1 MIIKIRH
8 FVKIIS
14 CILLFIILV
23 FNTNK
28 YVYAKYAYYTN
39 DNIINLSRDLRI
51 ANYIINYSEKDN
63 YTNQDVKVLISFD
76 KDVDYLDGF
85 TKIDDYTFEKI
96 YEKNNAEDLIFEDY
110 SGNKS
115 KLNVSVSNI
124 DKEPPKI
131 IGIEEIDNLMIPL
144 KLNYTDNIKVKNIE
158 VKRYTGDLNFRV
170 LDDFYD
176 DKTYYGIDVLD
187 TKIIA
192 TIIGRPIG
200 TVKYKYYLDGIL
212 KGITDNMTF
221 VFNNL
226 TAMTGYE
233 ITVEAIDKNDNVILS
248 RTKNV
253 VTQCFSEVEEYKTDA
268 LGVIT
273 IKGIYPI
280 VDKIK
285 LNLYSDENP
294 NDVTFLDIGYDK
306 NINEFTFVFNR
317 ETFKYTNPAYIYRL
331 HFYFYDKDGKQV
343 SVLPY
348 NLMFGVEP
356 NNFELDI
363 KDVYNLTKSGT
374 YQIIVEDI
382 AGNITE
388 KTINVK

>member
-8 FVKIIS
+8 FFKIIS
-14 CILLFIILV
+14 CILLFMILV

-131 IGIEEIDNLMIPL
+131 IGIEESDNLMIPL

-176 DKTYYGIDVLD
+176 VKTYYGIDVLD

-294 NDVTFLDIGYDK
+294 NDVTFIDIGYDK

-331 HFYFYDKDGKQV
+331 HFYFYDKDGKNV

>member
-1 MIIKIRH
+1 MIIKTRN

-14 CILLFIILV
+14 CILIFFTLF
-23 FNTNK
+23 FSTNK

-144 KLNYTDNIKVKNIE
+144 KLNYADNIKVKNIE

-187 TKIIA
+187 TKIIV

-294 NDVTFLDIGYDK
+294 NDVTFMDIGYDK
-306 NINEFTFVFNR
+306 NTNEFTFVFNR

-382 AGNITE
+382 AGNVTE

>member
-1 MIIKIRH
+1 MIIKTRH

-253 VTQCFSEVEEYKTDA
+253 VTQCFSEVEEYKTDT

-294 NDVTFLDIGYDK
+294 NDVTFMDIGYDK

-317 ETFKYTNPAYIYRL
+317 ETFKYTNPAYIYKL
-331 HFYFYDKDGKQV
+331 HFYFYDKDGKEV

-382 AGNITE
+382 AGNVTE

>member
-1 MIIKIRH
+1 MIKKSRF

-14 CILLFIILV
+14 CILIFITLV
-23 FNTNK
+23 SITNK
-28 YVYAKYAYYTN
+28 YVYAKYAYYIN

-51 ANYIINYSEKDN
+51 ANYVINYSEKDN
-63 YTNQDVKVLISFD
+63 YTNQDVKVLINFD
-76 KDVDYLDGF
+76 KDIDYLKGF
-85 TKIDDYTFEKI
+85 TKIDDYTFEKV
-96 YEKNNAEDLIFEDY
+96 YEKNNTEDLIFEDY

-115 KLNVSVSNI
+115 QLNVSVSNI
-124 DKEPPKI
+124 DKESPKI
-131 IGIEEIDNLMIPL
+131 IGIEEVSNLVVPL
-144 KLNYTDNIKVKNIE
+144 KLNYIDNIEVKKVE

-176 DKTYYGIDVLD
+176 DKNYYGIDVLD

-192 TIIGRPIG
+192 TIIGRPVG
-200 TVKYKYYLDGIL
+200 TVKYKYYLDGVL

-226 TAMTGYE
+226 TAMTSYDV
-233 ITVEAIDKNDNVILS
+233 TVEAIDKNDNVILS

-253 VTQCFSEVEEYKTDA
+253 VTQCFSEVEEYKTDT

-273 IKGIYPI
+273 VKGIYPI

-294 NDVTFLDIGYDK
+294 NDVTFMDIEYDK

-317 ETFKYTNPAYIYRL
+317 ETFKYTNPEYIYRL
-331 HFYFYDKDGKQV
+331 HFYFYDKDGKEV

-348 NLMFGVEP
+348 NLMFGVKP

-363 KDVYNLTKSGT
+363 EDVYNLTKSGT

-382 AGNITE
+382 AGNVTE
-388 KTINVK
+388 KYIDVK

>member
-1 MIIKIRH
+1 MIIKTRH

-226 TAMTGYE
+226 TAMTSYE

-268 LGVIT
+268 LGIIT

-294 NDVTFLDIGYDK
+294 NDVTFIDIGYDK

-363 KDVYNLTKSGT
+363 KDVYNLTKSGI

-382 AGNITE
+382 AGNVTE

>member
-131 IGIEEIDNLMIPL
+131 IGIEEINNLMIPL

-176 DKTYYGIDVLD
+176 DNTYYGIDVLD

-226 TAMTGYE
+226 TAMTNYE

-253 VTQCFSEVEEYKTDA
+253 VTQCFSEVEEYKTEA

-331 HFYFYDKDGKQV
+331 HFYFYDKDGKEV

-382 AGNITE
+382 AGNVTE

>member
-8 FVKIIS
+8 FIKILS

-23 FNTNK
+23 FTTNK

-76 KDVDYLDGF
+76 KDIDYLDGF

-96 YEKNNAEDLIFEDY
+96 YEKNNTEDLIFEDY

-253 VTQCFSEVEEYKTDA
+253 VTQCFSEVEEYKTDT

-294 NDVTFLDIGYDK
+294 NDVTFMDIEYDK

-331 HFYFYDKDGKQV
+331 HFYFYDKDGRQV

-348 NLMFGVEP
+348 NLMFGANP

-382 AGNITE
+382 AGNVTE

>member
-1 MIIKIRH
+1 MIIKTRN

-14 CILLFIILV
+14 CILIFFTLF
-23 FNTNK
+23 FSTNK

-124 DKEPPKI
+124 DKESPKI

-144 KLNYTDNIKVKNIE
+144 KLNYADNIKVKNIE

-294 NDVTFLDIGYDK
+294 NDVTFMDIGYDK
-306 NINEFTFVFNR
+306 NTNEFTFVFNR

-382 AGNITE
+382 AGNVTE

>member
-1 MIIKIRH
+1 MIIKTRH

-226 TAMTGYE
+226 TAMTSYE

-268 LGVIT
+268 LGIIT

-294 NDVTFLDIGYDK
+294 NDVTFMDIGYDK

-363 KDVYNLTKSGT
+363 KDVYNLTKSGI

-382 AGNITE
+382 AGNVTE

>member
-1 MIIKIRH
+1 MIIKTRN

-14 CILLFIILV
+14 CILIFFTLF
-23 FNTNK
+23 FSTNK

-294 NDVTFLDIGYDK
+294 NDVTFMDIGYDK
-306 NINEFTFVFNR
+306 NTNEFTFVFNR

-382 AGNITE
+382 AGNVTE

>member
-14 CILLFIILV
+14 CILIFFTLF
-23 FNTNK
+23 FATNK

-124 DKEPPKI
+124 DKESPKI

-144 KLNYTDNIKVKNIE
+144 KLNYADNIKVKNIE

-294 NDVTFLDIGYDK
+294 NDVTFMDIGYDK
-306 NINEFTFVFNR
+306 NTNEFTFVFNR

-382 AGNITE
+382 AGNVTE

>member
-1 MIIKIRH
+1 MIIKTRN

-63 YTNQDVKVLISFD
+63 YINQDVKVLISFD

-294 NDVTFLDIGYDK
+294 NDVTFMDIGYDK

-382 AGNITE
+382 AGNVTE
-388 KTINVK
+388 KNINVK

>member
-1 MIIKIRH
+1 MIIRSR
-8 FVKIIS
+8 FWFKIIC
-14 CILLFIILV
+14 CILIFIGLV
-23 FNTNK
+23 SITNK

-76 KDVDYLDGF
+76 KDVDYLNGF

-96 YEKNNAEDLIFEDY
+96 YEKNNTEDLVFEDY
-110 SGNKS
+110 SGDKS
-115 KLNVSVSNI
+115 NLNVSVSNI
-124 DKEPPKI
+124 DKELPKI
-131 IGIEEIDNLMIPL
+131 IGIEEISNLVVPL
-144 KLNYTDNIKVKNIE
+144 KLNYTDNIKVKKVE

-176 DKTYYGIDVLD
+176 DKKYYGIDVLD

-200 TVKYKYYLDGIL
+200 TVKYKYYLDGVL

-248 RTKNV
+248 RTKSV
-253 VTQCFSEVEEYKTDA
+253 VTQCFSEIEEYKTDA

-273 IKGIYPI
+273 IRGIYPI

-294 NDVTFLDIGYDK
+294 NDPIFMDIGYDT
-306 NINEFTFVFNR
+306 NVNEFTFVFNR
-317 ETFKYTNPAYIYRL
+317 ETFKYTNPSYIYRL
-331 HFYFYDKDGKQV
+331 HFYFYDKAGKEV
-343 SVLPY
+343 SVLPF
-348 NLMFGVEP
+348 NLMFGVEA

-382 AGNITE
+382 AGNVTE
-388 KTINVK
+388 KNINVK

>member
-1 MIIKIRH
+1 MSIKIRH
-8 FVKIIS
+8 LVKIIS

-226 TAMTGYE
+226 TAMTSYE

-268 LGVIT
+268 LGIIT

-294 NDVTFLDIGYDK
+294 NDVTFMDIGYDK

-363 KDVYNLTKSGT
+363 KDVYNLTKSGI

-382 AGNITE
+382 AGNVTE

>member
-1 MIIKIRH
+1 MIIKTRN

-226 TAMTGYE
+226 TAMTSYE

-268 LGVIT
+268 LGIIT

-294 NDVTFLDIGYDK
+294 NDVTFMDIGYDK

-363 KDVYNLTKSGT
+363 KDVYNLTKSGI

-382 AGNITE
+382 AGNVTE

>member
-8 FVKIIS
+8 FFKIIS

-28 YVYAKYAYYTN
+28 YVYAKYAYYMN

-63 YTNQDVKVLISFD
+63 YINQDVKVLISFD
-76 KDVDYLDGF
+76 KDIDYLDGF

-131 IGIEEIDNLMIPL
+131 IGIEESDNLMIPL

-176 DKTYYGIDVLD
+176 VKTYYGIDVLD

-294 NDVTFLDIGYDK
+294 NDVTFIDIGYDK

-331 HFYFYDKDGKQV
+331 HFYFYDKDGKNV

>member
-1 MIIKIRH
+1 MVIKIRH

-144 KLNYTDNIKVKNIE
+144 KLNYADNIKVKNIE

-294 NDVTFLDIGYDK
+294 NDVTFMDIGYDK
-306 NINEFTFVFNR
+306 NTNEFTFVFNR

-382 AGNITE
+382 AGNVTE

>member
-144 KLNYTDNIKVKNIE
+144 KLNYADNIKVKNIE

-294 NDVTFLDIGYDK
+294 NDVTFMDIGYDK
-306 NINEFTFVFNR
+306 NTNEFTFVFNR

-382 AGNITE
+382 AGNVTE

>member
-8 FVKIIS
+8 FFKIIS
-14 CILLFIILV
+14 CILLFMILV

-28 YVYAKYAYYTN
+28 YVYAKYAYYMN

-63 YTNQDVKVLISFD
+63 YINQDVKVLISFD
-76 KDVDYLDGF
+76 KDIDYLDGF

-131 IGIEEIDNLMIPL
+131 IGIEESDNLMIPL

-176 DKTYYGIDVLD
+176 VKTYYGIDVLD

-294 NDVTFLDIGYDK
+294 NDVTFIDIGYDK

-331 HFYFYDKDGKQV
+331 HFYFYDKDGKNV

>member
-144 KLNYTDNIKVKNIE
+144 KLNYADNIKVKNIE

-306 NINEFTFVFNR
+306 NTNEFTFVFNR

-382 AGNITE
+382 AGNVTE